1 MAKIRISENG
11 DTFNQNE
18 FVVDKRERAKS
29 CLNLLRTFQ
38 ESLYNSSGIDQCCRS
53 LTSTVEVMDPA
64 NIQLRFLS
72 IKRLCI

>member
-1 MAKIRISENG
+1 MAKIRISGNG

-38 ESLYNSSGIDQCCRS
+38 ESFYNSSGIDQCCRS
-53 LTSTVEVMDPA
+53 LILYCRSNGSYKYSVKIP
-64 NIQLRFLS
+64 
-72 IKRLCI
+72 